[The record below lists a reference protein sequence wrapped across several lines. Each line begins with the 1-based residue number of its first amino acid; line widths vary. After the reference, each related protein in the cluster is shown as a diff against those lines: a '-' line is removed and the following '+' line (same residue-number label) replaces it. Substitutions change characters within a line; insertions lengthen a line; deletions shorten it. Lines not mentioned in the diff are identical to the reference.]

1 MNEVD
6 FNAIYFPFRQQPPS
20 SIQLVVRSGLPPG
33 QVAAAVRRELTA
45 VAPDLPLYGVRTM
58 DALVAD
64 ALQSDRL
71 NLLLIG
77 TFAALATLMAGVGIY
92 GAMSY
97 AVEQRTQEFGVRI
110 ALGAR
115 RRAVLGLALGWSVRL
130 GIAGTFVGILAALLV
145 ARLAGTGLY
154 LVEGVHEGLIYGVAT
169 TDPLTLTCACA
180 ALLATATL
188 AGLVPA
194 LRATR
199 VDPIV
204 ALRRD

>member
-1 MNEVD
+1 
-6 FNAIYFPFRQQPPS
+6 
-20 SIQLVVRSGLPPG
+20 
-33 QVAAAVRRELTA
+33 
-45 VAPDLPLYGVRTM
+45 
-58 DALVAD
+58 
-64 ALQSDRL
+64 
-71 NLLLIG
+71 
-77 TFAALATLMAGVGIY
+77 MAGVGIY

-97 AVEQRTQEFGVRI
+97 ALEQRTQEFGVRI
-110 ALGAR
+110 ALGAPR
-115 RRAVLGLALGWSVRL
+115 RTVLGLALGQSVRL
-130 GIAGTFVGILAALLV
+130 GLGGTFLGLLAALLV

-154 LVEGVHEGLIYGVAT
+154 LVEGVHEGLLYGVAT

-180 ALLATATL
+180 ALLLIATL